1 MTDLMRTLYEYT
13 CQRHMTGI
21 WHQPEYREYVNCAEH
36 KEDSL
41 RQHLDRDGQRLL
53 DELYDQLSCQ
63 HSLELEILF
72 QAAFSLSRELNGL
85 LRP

>member
-1 MTDLMRTLYEYT
+1 MNDLMRSLYEHV
-13 CQRHMTGI
+13 CHRHMTGV
-21 WHQPEYREYVNCAEH
+21 WYEPECKEYVNCAER
-36 KEDSL
+36 KENAL
-41 RQHLDRDGQRLL
+41 RQHLDKDGQRLL

-72 QAAFSLSRELNGL
+72 QVTLSLSRELSGL